1 MANEKKQRQ
10 KSAKDIAWDR
20 ERAQHRK
27 EIAEMQKKCDY
38 WESCEEAALSR
49 VSYLEE
55 ILADQENDIERLAAK
70 ANISVKE
77 IKDHIE
83 RVKKVEAAVKGMQGI
98 NGLAAIIPSLY

>member
-20 ERAQHRK
+20 EREKWQRRIYEA
-27 EIAEMQKKCDY
+27 KKAASY
-38 WESCEEAALSR
+38 WQSCEEAALSR

-55 ILADQENDIERLAAK
+55 ILADQENDIERLAKK
-70 ANISVKE
+70 ANISVQE

-83 RVKKVEAAVKGMQGI
+83 RVKKIEAAVKGMKGI
-98 NGLAAIIPSLY
+98 NRLATIIPSLY